1 VLARLTAL
9 AAVATLLVP
18 ATAAA
23 AGEAKVAAL
32 QVALRA
38 RGLYDGPVDGV
49 RGQATE
55 RAVRTLQRR
64 KGLTVDGVVGPRTRA
79 ALGRLGRPVLGS
91 RVLARGLVGW
101 DVAAVQ
107 WLLAWHGFPSARLDG
122 RLGDRTD
129 RALRAFQA
137 WNGLAPDGRAGPATL
152 RALRRPAP
160 TSPLRFTAPVSATAT
175 DGFGPRGNRFHTGLD
190 FPTPI
195 GTPVVAGAAG
205 RVTFAGWNLGGY
217 GRLVVVA
224 HGSGVRTLSA
234 HLSRIDVAVGQRVA
248 AGTQLGLVGST
259 GASTGPHLHW
269 EVRVRGA
276 CVDPLSALG

>member
-1 VLARLTAL
+1 MLARLIAL
-9 AAVATLLVP
+9 AAVATLLTP
-18 ATAAA
+18 TTAAA

-38 RGLYDGPVDGV
+38 HGLYAGPVDGV
-49 RGQATE
+49 RGEATD

-91 RVLARGLVGW
+91 RVLVRGLVGW
-101 DVAAVQ
+101 DVAAAQ
-107 WLLAWHGFPSARLDG
+107 WLLAWHGFPSGPFDG

-137 WNGLAPDGRAGPATL
+137 RRGLAPDGRAGPATL
-152 RALRRPAP
+152 AALRRAAPA
-160 TSPLRFTAPVSATAT
+160 SPVRFAAPVAASPT
-175 DGFGPRGNRFHTGLD
+175 DGFGPRGGRFHTGLD
-190 FPTPI
+190 YPAPA

-205 RVTFAGWNLGGY
+205 RVTFAGWNVGGY

-224 HGSGVRTLSA
+224 HGSGVRTFSA
-234 HLSRIDVAVGQRVA
+234 HLSRIDVVVGQRVA
-248 AGTQLGLVGST
+248 AGAQLGLVGST

-276 CVDPLSALG
+276 CVDPLSALR

>member
-1 VLARLTAL
+1 MLARLTAL
-9 AAVATLLVP
+9 AAVATLLLP

-38 RGLYDGPVDGV
+38 HGFYDGPVDGV
-49 RGQATE
+49 RGHATE
-55 RAVRTLQRR
+55 RAVRKLQRK

-107 WLLAWHGFPSARLDG
+107 WLLAWHGFPSGRFDG

-129 RALRAFQA
+129 HALRSFQA
-137 WNGLAPDGRAGPATL
+137 WNGLAPDGRAGTATL
-152 RALRRPAP
+152 AALRRAAPA
-160 TSPLRFTAPVSATAT
+160 SPLRMGSPVAATAT

-190 FPTPI
+190 FPAPA
-195 GTPVVAGAAG
+195 GTPVVAGASG
-205 RVTFAGWNLGGY
+205 RVTFAGWNVGGY

-234 HLSRIDVAVGQRVA
+234 HLSRIDVVVGQRVA
-248 AGTQLGLVGST
+248 EGTQLGLVGSS